1 MPLSQPSPHRGEGR
15 VGAGP
20 LAVVVTLNSMPHPA
34 VTAESLLAPLNAP
47 QRDAVTTTKGPLLV
61 LAGAGSGKTRVIAH
75 RIAYLLAV
83 EGIDPRHVLAVTFTN
98 KAAAEMRNRVESLL
112 APAGLRSPLIATFHS
127 TCVRILRQRAA
138 QAGLP
143 PSFVIYD
150 EDDRQALVK
159 EALRELDF
167 DERTMTPST
176 VVHRISHCKNQM
188 LTPADVE
195 QLARTP
201 REERIASLY
210 RLYENKLAAAGALDF
225 DDLLLRVVRLLE
237 TVPEALRWYRTLW
250 THVLVDEY
258 QDTNRAQYRIVQLL
272 TEEHRNL
279 CVVGDPDQS
288 VYRWRGADLRNI
300 LDFEKDY
307 PDCRVVPLEQNYRST
322 KRILG
327 LASAVIANNTA
338 RKDKR
343 LWTENDEGERPD
355 VYRAWDENEEAGFV
369 AQKIRAFRREGY
381 DYRDMAVFY
390 RTNAQSRVM
399 EDALRRAG
407 VPYLIV
413 GGVRFYERREIKDV
427 VAYLRLLANPL
438 DDVAFRRA
446 VAAPARGVGKAS
458 LDRLADGA
466 RAAGVP
472 LLALCATLPGDIT
485 GKPRRALEEFAGL
498 IGRLAA
504 RRREMT
510 VPALIDLVCA
520 ESGYRDALRA
530 ERTAEAQARLENL
543 EELVAASEEFIATQE
558 ATGGDPIALE
568 AFLDSI
574 ALVADTDELDPAAG
588 GVTLMTLHS
597 AKGLEFPVVFLTGLE
612 EGVFPHSRSMLEP
625 EELEEERR
633 LCYVGITRA
642 RQRLL
647 LSYALHR
654 RIQGY
659 GVAEPSRFL
668 LEIPEEQL
676 HLLNAR
682 RPEPVV
688 AAAPSSAAA
697 ETGGDDFPFRL
708 GAKLRHARW
717 GEGLLV
723 GMERE
728 GSDVIATVHFASV
741 GRKRLSL
748 QYAHLEEL

>member
-1 MPLSQPSPHRGEGR
+1 
-15 VGAGP
+15 
-20 LAVVVTLNSMPHPA
+20 MPHPA
-34 VTAESLLAPLNAP
+34 VTAESLLAPLNSP
-47 QRDAVTTTKGPLLV
+47 QRDAVTTTKGPVLV

-83 EGIDPRHVLAVTFTN
+83 EGVDPRHVLAVTFTN
-98 KAAAEMRNRVESLL
+98 KAAAEMRHRVEGLL
-112 APAGLRSPLIATFHS
+112 LPAGIRPPIIATFHAA
-127 TCVRILRQRAA
+127 CVRILRERAV
-138 QAGLP
+138 QAGLK

-150 EDDRQALVK
+150 EDDRQSLVK

-167 DERTMTPST
+167 DERTLTPST

-188 LTPADVE
+188 LGPEDVE

-210 RLYENKLAAAGALDF
+210 RLYEEKLRAAGALDF
-225 DDLLLRVVRLLE
+225 DDLLLRVVRLFE
-237 TVPEALRWYRTLW
+237 TGPEALRWYRHVW
-250 THVLVDEY
+250 TYVLVDEY

-322 KRILG
+322 KRILDI
-327 LASAVIANNTA
+327 ASAVIVNNTA
-338 RKDKR
+338 RKEKR
-343 LWTENDEGERPD
+343 LWTENREGERAE
-355 VYRAWDENEEAGFV
+355 VYRAWDENEESAFV
-369 AQKIRAFRREGY
+369 AQKVRGLHGEG
-381 DYRDMAVFY
+381 RDHRDIAVFY
-390 RTNAQSRVM
+390 RTNAQSRVL

-407 VPYLIV
+407 IPYLIV

-427 VAYLRLLANPL
+427 VAYLRLIANPF

-446 VAAPARGVGKAS
+446 VAAPARGIGKAT
-458 LDRLADGA
+458 LDRLADAA
-466 RAAGVP
+466 RAMGGS
-472 LLALCATLPGDIT
+472 LLALCAMIPADIT
-485 GKPRRALEEFAGL
+485 GRPRRALEEFARL
-498 IGRLAA
+498 IARLAE
-504 RRREMT
+504 RRSALA
-510 VPALIDLVCA
+510 VPALIDEVCA
-520 ESGYRDALRA
+520 ASGYRDALKA
-530 ERTAEAQARLENL
+530 ERTAEAEARLENL
-543 EELVAASEEFIATQE
+543 EELVAASEEFIANQQAQGIEPVT
-558 ATGGDPIALE
+558 LE
-568 AFLDSI
+568 AFLDSV
-574 ALVADTDELDPAAG
+574 ALVADTDEIDSESG

-642 RQRLL
+642 QERLF

-676 HLLNAR
+676 QLLNGR
-682 RPEPVV
+682 RPQPV
-688 AAAPSSAAA
+688 APAMPAQVEA
-697 ETGGDDFPFRL
+697 EAGDDFPFRL